1 MMGVQGE
8 KVSKMI
14 EERKKVKIP
23 TRRRLSA
30 SCLLKFK
37 TRIQMSIRFSRS
49 ERTKCVLTSDG
60 KSTQGR
66 VLLVRLDTHGLGG
79 NKLDDGGVTRLQ
91 ELGAGLHDLSGSSV
105 DLLDELTELAGNVGG
120 VAVEDG
126 RVSGTDLTGVVQD
139 DDLGVERSGLLGG
152 VVLGVGADVSS
163 SDVLDGNVLDVESDV
178 VTGETLG
185 DLLVVHL
192 DGLDFGGHVRRSE
205 VDDHTGLDDTGLDS
219 TDGNCSD
226 TTLRD

>member
-1 MMGVQGE
+1 MGAHGE
-8 KVSKMI
+8 
-14 EERKKVKIP
+14 
-23 TRRRLSA
+23 
-30 SCLLKFK
+30 
-37 TRIQMSIRFSRS
+37 
-49 ERTKCVLTSDG
+49 
-60 KSTQGR
+60 STQGR

-79 NKLDDGGVTRLQ
+79 DKLDDGGVTRLQ
-91 ELGAGLHDLSGSSV
+91 ELGAGLHDLSGSPV
-105 DLLDELTELAGNVGG
+105 DLLDEFTELAGNVGG